1 MDDCAVLTKNGKI
14 ADVFSEARFRACTF
28 PPDVEVLDAHGLY
41 LAPGLIDTHIHGFK
55 GFGTDACSKDAMLSM
70 SRELAQ
76 YGVTAFIPTLY
87 PDSEEKMIAA
97 ISEIVS
103 AMGNE
108 TGARIMGIH
117 LEGPFISTQKIGVL
131 KKEFV
136 RDVDL
141 QLMERLWQASRG
153 HIVNMT
159 VAPELKHMRQLALSC
174 IEKGIV
180 LQAGHTDA
188 SYSNMVE
195 GMQAGIFH
203 ATHLFNAMSQ
213 MHHRNPGAVGAVLI
227 HPEMTCE
234 VIADGVHVHPDLFK
248 LLQKD
253 KPSGQIILITDALS
267 PTELYESA
275 EPKTANALG
284 AQNPPTA
291 CAKTALCASNA
302 TSLKAAPEKTTACNF
317 APCALFADG
326 EEVVFKDGCFHRKSD
341 DVIAGSAL
349 TMIRGVK
356 NLCNFGFPLSE
367 AIKCATANP
376 ARVMKF
382 EKQGMIVPGFASD
395 IILFDDDFSVKFV
408 MIAGRIAK
416 NICNR

>member
-1 MDDCAVLTKNGKI
+1 MDACAVLVENGKI
-14 ADVFSEARFRACTF
+14 ADVFSEERFRKRSF
-28 PPDVEVLDAHGLY
+28 SSDVELLDAKGLY
-41 LAPGLIDTHIHGFK
+41 LSPGFIDTHIHGFK
-55 GFGTDACSKDAMLSM
+55 GFGTDNCSRDAMLSM
-70 SRELAQ
+70 SAELSQ
-76 YGVTAFIPTLY
+76 YGVTAFVPTLY
-87 PDSEEKMIAA
+87 PDSEANMISA

-108 TGARIMGIH
+108 KGARIMGIH
-117 LEGPFISTQKIGVL
+117 LEGPFISTEKIGAL

-136 RDVDL
+136 SAVDL
-141 QLMERLWQASRG
+141 SLMEKLWNASRA

-227 HPEMTCE
+227 HPEMSCE
-234 VIADGVHVHPDLFK
+234 VIADGIHVHRDLFK

-253 KPSGQIILITDALS
+253 KTSGQIVLVTDSLS
-267 PTELYESA
+267 PTELQTNDTSEN
-275 EPKTANALG
+275 AN
-284 AQNPPTA
+284 
-291 CAKTALCASNA
+291 
-302 TSLKAAPEKTTACNF
+302 EK
-317 APCALFADG
+317 PRALFADG
-326 EEVVFKDGCFHRKSD
+326 EEVVFKGGCFHRKSD

-349 TMIRGVK
+349 TMIRGVA
-356 NLCNFGFPLSE
+356 NLCEFGFPLSE
-367 AIKCATANP
+367 AVKCATANP

-382 EKQGMIVPGFASD
+382 EKQGMIVPGFKSD
-395 IILFDDDFSVKFV
+395 LILFDENFTVRFV
-408 MIAGRIAK
+408 MIGEHIAK
-416 NICNR
+416 NFLTR